1 MPGTLDAYRTTIKGT
16 AEGGVSVATT
26 AQGILL
32 TTPNLEQVHVS
43 SIAVSGWHLPGAVS
57 AAVGSEITKFIS
69 NVNGRIKPIP
79 VDFGS
84 RLTSSQTL
92 SLGDRE
98 VTLPA
103 LSMTASSVLVDSDR
117 VVLLAQINGDKAQD
131 AAPATEDF
139 GAFKASFVAKANL
152 LLARMPKD
160 GLSFSPDFLKTAFA
174 GLATPM
180 TPQERANA
188 SLAAAWQ
195 GVHRLAGPDISL
207 ILPAADIDA
216 FIAPMMQK
224 ALTDAAAKANVVLSD
239 SRFVLADGRLGVTT
253 TASADLEK
261 PLAGKVTFR
270 VGISGSP
277 VSDKANIS
285 LLPTLDEFEVVKF
298 ETAKLDP
305 ADLVTGVN
313 AVLSGLVQG
322 VTQIL
327 PSIPIDLRPVEIP
340 AVDLK
345 KAAEKAPGLALQPA
359 VIPATEASLDGAAI
373 LIAPEG
379 IEILA
384 DANITSPSLA
394 ARPAPANPPPFSG
407 SIEDL
412 KRAFDDLRTSKLR
425 NEPADKTSID
435 VSWRRIAEIVN
446 AKWKDLGGIRATYNF
461 DTGSQ
466 PMAPT
471 EIRLVKKPT
480 YTCSQTPCSF
490 ESCSF
495 HSDADAN
502 CHLDSVRSRLHA
514 GRMHKTALPFLGR
527 SWEVVHAMHWRPH
540 LRASKSGMSGH
551 SRPTLWRVPSL
562 VRWTRQ
568 RCQSSLRRQG
578 QRSKSGL

>member
-1 MPGTLDAYRTTIKGT
+1 MVRISITTEAFDAVASAIPFGSMGYGAELNSKGGASSDAEDKRHTEARAAAIRSSSEQLNAIASPSLTFSISSATLEPMIAGAVKATDKSLPVALDNIRVHTGSQEIGFTADVSGTLDAYRTTIKGS

-26 AQGILL
+26 GQGILL
-32 TTPNLEQVHVS
+32 TPNLEQVHVS

-92 SLGDRE
+92 SPGDRE

-139 GAFKASFVAKANL
+139 DAFKASFVAKANL

-373 LIAPEG
+373 LIASEG

-394 ARPAPANPPPFSG
+394 ARPAPANPRPS
-407 SIEDL
+407 
-412 KRAFDDLRTSKLR
+412 RAAS
-425 NEPADKTSID
+425 KTSSGPSTI
-435 VSWRRIAEIVN
+435 SA
-446 AKWKDLGGIRATYNF
+446 RAN
-461 DTGSQ
+461 
-466 PMAPT
+466 
-471 EIRLVKKPT
+471 
-480 YTCSQTPCSF
+480 
-490 ESCSF
+490 
-495 HSDADAN
+495 
-502 CHLDSVRSRLHA
+502 
-514 GRMHKTALPFLGR
+514 
-527 SWEVVHAMHWRPH
+527 
-540 LRASKSGMSGH
+540 SGMSP
-551 SRPTLWRVPSL
+551 PT
-562 VRWTRQ
+562 
-568 RCQSSLRRQG
+568 RR
-578 QRSKSGL
+578 RSTYPGAGSPRS